1 MTVFNELTMRSAEG
15 AAGRGWDAGQRS
27 RLVLTMSTTALL
39 LVGANLATPLY
50 PVLQER
56 LGLGPFAVT
65 VAFSSYVL
73 ALVAGLLLY
82 GHWSDHIG
90 RRTALVLAVL
100 VGLAGEIVFA
110 TAGGLAGLVAGRV
123 LQGAAVAM
131 VTGASSA
138 ALREL
143 LPHRP
148 EWAGRFTLLASA
160 GGVAAGP
167 LLGGVLGLLPQ
178 PTTTPFVVHCAMLV
192 AVLVPLWT
200 LHARPAIAPAP
211 GPAAFKALRP
221 RRLALPPG
229 VRTRFRQA
237 AAVGFLS
244 FALFGFSLSLAPG
257 YFARTLGVSSPAGI
271 GALAALVLIGSAA
284 AQLVGRPRARALPG
298 ALVAMALGTALIGVA
313 GALSSLPLLCF
324 AALFAGSSQGI
335 AFRTAFNELSVA
347 VAPVDNARVVSAVYV
362 VTYLGSAV
370 PVLGLGVLAG
380 AVGVPSSV
388 YWFAGTLAAACLV
401 LAGAV
406 RFPARRGRAFAP
418 RSRW

>member
-1 MTVFNELTMRSAEG
+1 MTVFNELTMRSG
-15 AAGRGWDAGQRS
+15 AGDAGRGWNAGSRS

-50 PVLQER
+50 PALQER

-73 ALVAGLLLY
+73 ALIAGLVLY

-90 RRTALVLAVL
+90 RRTALVLSVL

-110 TAGGLAGLVAGRV
+110 TAGGLAGLVTGRV

-143 LPHRP
+143 LPH
-148 EWAGRFTLLASA
+148 
-160 GGVAAGP
+160 
-167 LLGGVLGLLPQ
+167 
-178 PTTTPFVVHCAMLV
+178 PTTTPFAVHCTMLI

-211 GPAAFKALRP
+211 GSAAFKALRP
-221 RRLALPPG
+221 RRLCLPPG
-229 VRTRFRQA
+229 VRTRFQQA

-271 GALAALVLIGSAA
+271 GALAALVLIGSAT
-284 AQLVGRPRARALPG
+284 AQLVGRPRVRALPG
-298 ALVAMALGTALIGVA
+298 ALVGMALGTALIGVA
-313 GALSSLPLLCF
+313 GALSSLPLLLL
-324 AALFAGSSQGI
+324 AALVAGAAQGV
-335 AFRTAFNELSVA
+335 AFRTAFNALSVA
-347 VAPVDNARVVSAVYV
+347 VPAADNARVVSAVYV

-388 YWFAGTLAAACLV
+388 HWFAGTLAGACLL
-401 LAGAV
+401 LAGTV
-406 RFPARRGRAFAP
+406 RLRARRGP
-418 RSRW
+418 RRGQQA

>member
-1 MTVFNELTMRSAEG
+1 MTVFNELTMRSGTADT
-15 AAGRGWDAGQRS
+15 GRGWNAGSRS
-27 RLVLTMSTTALL
+27 RLVLTMCTTALL

-50 PVLQER
+50 PALQER

-73 ALVAGLLLY
+73 ALIAGLVLY

-90 RRTALVLAVL
+90 RRTALVLSVL

-110 TAGGLAGLVAGRV
+110 TAGGLAGLVTGRV

-167 LLGGVLGLLPQ
+167 LLGGVLGQLPH
-178 PTTTPFVVHCAMLV
+178 PTTTPFAVHCTMLI

-211 GPAAFKALRP
+211 GSAAFKALRP
-221 RRLALPPG
+221 RRLCLPLG
-229 VRTRFRQA
+229 VRTRFQQA

-284 AQLVGRPRARALPG
+284 AQLVGSPRVQALPG
-298 ALVAMALGTALIGVA
+298 ALVGMALGTALIGVA
-313 GALSSLPLLCF
+313 GALSSLPLLLL
-324 AALFAGSSQGI
+324 AALFAGASQGV
-335 AFRTAFNELSVA
+335 AFRTAYNELSVA
-347 VAPVDNARVVSAVYV
+347 VPAADNARVVSAVYV

-388 YWFAGTLAAACLV
+388 HWFAGTLAAACLL
-401 LAGAV
+401 LAGTV
-406 RFPARRGRAFAP
+406 RLRARRGP
-418 RSRW
+418 RRGQQV